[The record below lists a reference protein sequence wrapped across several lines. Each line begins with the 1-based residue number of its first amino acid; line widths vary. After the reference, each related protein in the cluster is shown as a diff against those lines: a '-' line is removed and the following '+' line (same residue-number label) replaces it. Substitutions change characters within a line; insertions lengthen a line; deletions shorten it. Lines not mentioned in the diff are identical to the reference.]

1 MYKPKQPKFFQS
13 DVNNRFLS
21 RPNEGIQFGSN
32 GQEYSGG
39 ATGLGSFDNPSDESS
54 YWANDKTYQ
63 GMLAEAK
70 RLEGLNNYM
79 ANNERN
85 QLLGRMMDYK
95 NNKFSYA
102 QKLPMGANAPTSPTT
117 STTPASVPAA
127 AASTPSLNLKDPYA
141 SGLVTTASSAPGA
154 VTMNSASAPAG
165 APSAPAAA
173 AAASGGA
180 QTPPDGGS
188 DPCAGIMDQI
198 KEADAMRNKLEATA
212 RPDRVGGQHQG
223 QTQAYEMQLSV
234 LHKIQQDNYK
244 QLMACKDLREK
255 TRNAPRIKAQKEAMA
270 LKIKSDNDKQILKA
284 QEAEKQKA
292 FQANAR
298 QYGATQSDDITK
310 KLGAL
315 LSSGAI
321 SPDQFGQMSADP
333 DTFKGT
339 VGKMFSDQFGLDAQG
354 FDSQGYTPGEAG
366 NSYSPGQSG

>member
-1 MYKPKQPKFFQS
+1 MYKPKQPKFFTS
-13 DVNNRFLS
+13 DPNNRFLS
-21 RPNEGIQFGSN
+21 RPNEGIQFGN

-39 ATGLGSFDNPSDESS
+39 ATGSGSFNNSSDESS

-117 STTPASVPAA
+117 STTPASAPVAA
-127 AASTPSLNLKDPYA
+127 APTPSLNLQDPYA
-141 SGLVTTASSAPGA
+141 SGLVTTASSAP
-154 VTMNSASAPAG
+154 AS

-173 AAASGGA
+173 AAAAGGA

-198 KEADAMRNKLEATA
+198 KEADTMRNKLEATA
-212 RPDRVGGQHQG
+212 RPSHNANGQSQS
-223 QTQAYEMQLSV
+223 QTREYDMQLAV

-244 QLMACKDLREK
+244 QLIACQELREK
-255 TRNAPRIKAQKEAMA
+255 TRNAPRVKAQKEAMA
-270 LKIKSDNDKQILKA
+270 LKIKSDNDSQILKA
-284 QEAEKQKA
+284 QEAEKMKM

-315 LSSGAI
+315 LASGAI
-321 SPDQFGQMSADP
+321 TPDQFGQMSADP